1 MLEISDEIKNLLD
14 REHWQGFVSGKVEG
28 ALNVL
33 YLMDLTFDNR
43 LELLEKAVGIS
54 EATAKD
60 FLEPREIEYRISKN
74 QNLTVSKKA
83 ALNKLLLNE
92 QMLDDKVME
101 HPIETIKIISS
112 MSDEPFIE
120 ETIPKVKEWIEAG
133 EEVSLR
139 KIREWLIDRYDLR
152 G

>member
-60 FLEPREIEYRISKN
+60 FLEPREIDYRISKN

>member
-1 MLEISDEIKNLLD
+1 MLEVSEEIKKILD
-14 REHWQGFVSGKVEG
+14 KEHWQGFVSGKVEG

-74 QNLTVSKKA
+74 QNLTVSEKA

-133 EEVSLR
+133 EEVSMR

>member
-1 MLEISDEIKNLLD
+1 MLEISDKIKNLLD

-74 QNLTVSKKA
+74 QNLTVSEKA

-133 EEVSLR
+133 EEVSMR

>member
-74 QNLTVSKKA
+74 QNLTVSEKA
-83 ALNKLLLNE
+83 ALNKILLNE

-133 EEVSLR
+133 EEVSME